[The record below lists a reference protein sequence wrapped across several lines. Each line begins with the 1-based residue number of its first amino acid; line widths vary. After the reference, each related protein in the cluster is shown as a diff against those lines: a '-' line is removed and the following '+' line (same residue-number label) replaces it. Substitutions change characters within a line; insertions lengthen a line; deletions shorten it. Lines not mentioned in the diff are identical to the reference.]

1 MEDQDKPDFKTK
13 SVDQPILDSTLREK
27 ISESSDAS
35 LGATGFKGFYLNN
48 KFYFIA
54 IVLGLAIIAVLA
66 YFAFRSTGTQEV
78 KEANVGLV
86 IESPESIA
94 SGSEAIY
101 RFKIENKD
109 NVDLVGIELEL
120 GYPEGVSFSSSQPKA
135 ENLSGTRFKV
145 ADLAPGQNVVVNLKA
160 KVTGN
165 VNEEKKLT
173 AKLHYKLSNFNSE
186 FVKENFA
193 FTRIVAAGLTLA
205 LEGPT
210 NTSSSQLVVY
220 TLKYKNTSDED
231 IKNARIRFQYPEGFV
246 FGSSEPQPDLGN
258 NVWSLPN
265 LLASGE
271 GVISVQ
277 GSFKSVNPG
286 ESKTA
291 TAEFLVLGPNAEY
304 FIQNSTS
311 FSTGIDSLPLF
322 VEQVA
327 ENLTTPGVVKPGET
341 LNYSLKFQNKG
352 SNVASGVN
360 IVVTVNSK
368 AVDLS
373 TLTAEGGQISGNTIS
388 WNASGVPSLEN
399 LGPNE
404 AGLLGFSVKVNNPAT
419 KDSSKNVLVDTSVKI
434 KSNEYSTPFPGNDLS
449 LKVSSPASVSS
460 KLEYVSGSLPPK
472 AGTTTTYKVRF
483 LLSNSGNDF
492 SDGVLTAFIPLGS
505 GGFVAGSINSSES
518 TKADFDSSTGKL
530 TWNFGSLQAHTG
542 KFSQPRVLEFS
553 IRLNAVASQVG
564 QSPTLVKDIRMQ
576 AKDNFTTQLVEVLGE
591 SINTASLSGEDSWS
605 NATVVSGN

>member
-1 MEDQDKPDFKTK
+1 MEEQDKPDFKTK
-13 SVDQPILDSTLREK
+13 AVDQPILDSALRSK
-27 ISESSDAS
+27 ISKATDAN
-35 LGATGFKGFYLNN
+35 LGASGFKGFYLNN
-48 KFYFIA
+48 KLYFIA
-54 IVLGLAIIAVLA
+54 IVLGVVIISVLA
-66 YFAFRSTGTQEV
+66 YFAFRSTGTQVV
-78 KEANVGLV
+78 KEADVSLV
-86 IESPESIA
+86 IEAPEDIA

-109 NVDLVGIELEL
+109 NVNLVGVELEL

-145 ADLAPGQNVVVNLKA
+145 ADLAPNQNVVVNVKA

-165 VNEEKKLT
+165 INEEKKLT
-173 AKLHYKLSNFNSE
+173 AKLHYRLSNFNSE
-186 FVKENFA
+186 FIKESFA
-193 FTRIVAAGLTLA
+193 FTRLIAAGLTLT
-205 LEGPT
+205 LEGPS

-220 TLKYKNTSDED
+220 TLKYKNTSDEV

-258 NVWSLPN
+258 NVWSLPS
-265 LLASGE
+265 LLATGE
-271 GVISVQ
+271 GAISVQ

-304 FIQNSTS
+304 FIQNSAT
-311 FSTGIDSLPLF
+311 FVTGIDSLPLF

-327 ENLTTPGVVKPGET
+327 ENLASPGVVKPGET
-341 LNYSLKFQNKG
+341 LNYTVRFQNKG
-352 SNVASGVN
+352 SSVAQGVN
-360 IVVTVNSK
+360 IVVTINSK

-388 WNASGVPSLEN
+388 WNASGVPNMEN

-404 AGLLGFSVKVNNPAT
+404 SGLVSFSVKVNNPAT
-419 KDSSKNVLVDTSVKI
+419 KDSSKNILVDTSIKI

-449 LKVSSPASVSS
+449 LKVSSPASLST
-460 KLEYVSGSLPPK
+460 KLDYVSGSLPPK
-472 AGTTTTYKVRF
+472 AGTATTYKVRIS
-483 LLSNSGNDF
+483 LSNSSNDF
-492 SDGVLTAFIPLGS
+492 SDGVLTAFIPLGQ

-518 TKADFDSSTGKL
+518 TKADFDLSTGKL

-553 IRLNAVASQVG
+553 VRLNATASQVG
-564 QSPTLVKDIRMQ
+564 QSPILVKDIRMQ